1 MVLVKKQPFFQLFFL
16 GNIGQENVFCDI
28 LERKNAFL
36 GYKNKKFKKSK
47 TCHFFKGGQ
56 PMVLVQKL
64 PYFQLFFQAI
74 QARKMFFT
82 IFQNEKPPFQALK
95 TRSSKSRKIGI
106 FPKGLNTW
114 LKHSFLHRSIDVKF
128 IFDSAR
134 LGLSSSANILQIAD
148 VALRVVCSLFLPCFW
163 LVLRLVLFLEA
174 SEMSAVFLFHKQ
186 NNLTSSPGFL
196 G

>member
-1 MVLVKKQPFFQLFFL
+1 
-16 GNIGQENVFCDI
+16 
-28 LERKNAFL
+28 
-36 GYKNKKFKKSK
+36 
-47 TCHFFKGGQ
+47 
-56 PMVLVQKL
+56 MVLVQKL

-74 QARKMFFT
+74 QARKIMFFT
-82 IFQNEKPPFQALK
+82 IFQNEKPLFQALK

-148 VALRVVCSLFLPCFW
+148 VALRVVFLLFLPCFQ
-163 LVLRLVLFLEA
+163 LLFRLVLTLET
-174 SEMSAVFLFHKQ
+174 SEMSAIFVFTTKTTQPRPQVFSVNGALTCKNAAF
-186 NNLTSSPGFL
+186 LTSFPR
-196 G
+196 

>member
-16 GNIGQENVFCDI
+16 GNIGLENVFCDI

-82 IFQNEKPPFQALK
+82 IFQNEKPPFQAIK
-95 TRSSKSRKIGI
+95 TTSSNSRKIDI

-114 LKHSFLHRSIDVKF
+114 LKRSFLHRSIDVKF
-128 IFDSAR
+128 IFDSAP
-134 LGLSSSANILQIAD
+134 LGLSSSANIFQIAG
-148 VALRVVCSLFLPCFW
+148 VALRVVCLLFLPCFW
-163 LVLRLVLFLEA
+163 LVFRLVLFLEA

>member
-1 MVLVKKQPFFQLFFL
+1 
-16 GNIGQENVFCDI
+16 
-28 LERKNAFL
+28 
-36 GYKNKKFKKSK
+36 
-47 TCHFFKGGQ
+47 
-56 PMVLVQKL
+56 MVLVQKL
-64 PYFQLFFQAI
+64 PYFQLFFLGNIDQENVFYDI
-74 QARKMFFT
+74 L
-82 IFQNEKPPFQALK
+82 EWK
-95 TRSSKSRKIGI
+95 TSFLGYKNKKFKKSI

-134 LGLSSSANILQIAD
+134 LGLSSSANILEIAD
-148 VALRVVCSLFLPCFW
+148 VALRVVCLLFLPCFW
-163 LVLRLVLFLEA
+163 LVFRLVLFLEA

>member
-1 MVLVKKQPFFQLFFL
+1 MVFVQKWPFFQLFF
-16 GNIGQENVFCDI
+16 F
-28 LERKNAFL
+28 KAFQT
-36 GYKNKKFKKSK
+36 KKMSF
-47 TCHFFKGGQ
+47 
-56 PMVLVQKL
+56 
-64 PYFQLFFQAI
+64 A
-74 QARKMFFT
+74 
-82 IFQNEKPPFQALK
+82 IFQNEKTPFYAIK
-95 TRSSKSRKIGI
+95 RNSPKSRKIGI

-148 VALRVVCSLFLPCFW
+148 VALRVVCLLFLPCFW

-174 SEMSAVFLFHKQ
+174 SEMVAVFLFHKQ